1 VPSLLPP
8 AVKELVDVGFDKL
21 DQAIHIAGEDA
32 IIAYIVD
39 QYRRHIA
46 PLDIPYVPE
55 AIETTIVDPMAEF
68 AIAHFV
74 RKGHAA
80 IHKDP
85 APVTPPA

>member
-1 VPSLLPP
+1 
-8 AVKELVDVGFDKL
+8 
-21 DQAIHIAGEDA
+21 
-32 IIAYIVD
+32 
-39 QYRRHIA
+39 
-46 PLDIPYVPE
+46 VPE

-85 APVTPPA
+85 APVTPPTP